1 MLKRTFELTKEPGK
15 VGEILLSL
23 RKDRHLSKTFEG
35 TPKNGLLDGYYTN
48 LALINGMV
56 ISYVKIKGNYE
67 RKSGDLKLAVV
78 PGNLYWAM
86 MVFHIVALSILAYKG
101 ISSDKQ
107 LLIGSFLFLFMALAI
122 TVAFIIESRSFIK
135 HMERIVNSNN
145 QEQNTIKTT

>member
-86 MVFHIVALSILAYKG
+86 MVFHILALSILAYKG
-101 ISSDKQ
+101 
-107 LLIGSFLFLFMALAI
+107 IGSFLFLFMALAI